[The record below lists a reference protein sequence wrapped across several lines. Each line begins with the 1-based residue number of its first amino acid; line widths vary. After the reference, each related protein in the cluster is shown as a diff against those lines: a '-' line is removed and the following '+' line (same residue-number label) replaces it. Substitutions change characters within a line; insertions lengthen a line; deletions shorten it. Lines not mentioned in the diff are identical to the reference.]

1 MKEQKMKFVIV
12 ICLLS
17 VFSFSS
23 FAQTG
28 DPLKSSK
35 VVAKKVKVNGND
47 VVVCD
52 QSLFDNTITI
62 PLSAFTE
69 ELQIVKL
76 DESPNLKTYTSQRS
90 LFCHTAMSFRSG
102 RNPFLFSAFYN
113 AKKHSRNYRIFEN
126 PATIN
131 RNF

>member
-52 QSLFDNTITI
+52 QSLLDNTITI
-62 PLSAFTE
+62 PLSALTE

-76 DESPNLKTYTSQRS
+76 DDADEALVKETGVIVGEKYILVKGSQI
-90 LFCHTAMSFRSG
+90 G
-102 RNPFLFSAFYN
+102 RASC
-113 AKKHSRNYRIFEN
+113 RERV
-126 PATIN
+126 
-131 RNF
+131 